1 MCSLFFLQVM
11 LSTKRMS
18 VAGAGALRSKMMSDN
33 VDRSIQ
39 AYHNMNKFL
48 AAFFEHVRICSSVLH
63 LIYKL

>member
-1 MCSLFFLQVM
+1 M
-11 LSTKRMS
+11 
-18 VAGAGALRSKMMSDN
+18 AGAGALRSKMMSDN

-48 AAFFEHVRICSSVLH
+48 AAFFEHVRICSSVLD

>member
-1 MCSLFFLQVM
+1 MFLLFFLQLM

-18 VAGAGALRSKMMSDN
+18 VAGAGTLRSRMMSDN

-48 AAFFEHVRICSSVLH
+48 AAFFEHVRRCSSVLD